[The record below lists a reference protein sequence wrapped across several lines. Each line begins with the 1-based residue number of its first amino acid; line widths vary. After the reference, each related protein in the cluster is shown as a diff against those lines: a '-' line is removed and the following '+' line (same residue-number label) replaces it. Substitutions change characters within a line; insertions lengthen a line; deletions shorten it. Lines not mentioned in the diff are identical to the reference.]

1 MVKTSSK
8 RKRPVDGVTRTNAYK
23 ILQELTNRNA
33 RLSRR
38 AEELAHKYTA
48 KRKSVNPDLVA
59 KHVFDDLDCLD
70 VDDLYKESGRTGYGY
85 VDPNE
90 HSWEMFDEAMKP
102 YVEKMRKYQESSM
115 REEAKLQCMGI
126 LRGLYKF
133 ENESTTEFTDWIEDT
148 PGEKFDEVFNEWK
161 KWNKNPKD
169 LEEMKEFVRE
179 YQTK

>member
-8 RKRPVDGVTRTNAYK
+8 RKRPVDRVIRNNAYK

-70 VDDLYKESGRTGYGY
+70 VDDLYKESGRTRYGY
-85 VDPNE
+85 VDPND
-90 HSWEMFDEAMKP
+90 HSWEMFDEALEP
-102 YVEKMRKYQESSM
+102 YVAKMRKYQEFSM
-115 REEAKLQCMGI
+115 REGAKLQCVGYSEGYTNSRMN
-126 LRGLYKF
+126 R
-133 ENESTTEFTDWIEDT
+133 
-148 PGEKFDEVFNEWK
+148 
-161 KWNKNPKD
+161 
-169 LEEMKEFVRE
+169 
-179 YQTK
+179 